1 MLMPPPSMRVFV
13 ATKPMDLR
21 HSFDRLAS
29 CVEELLR
36 QDPLSGHLFVFRN
49 RPGDRVKILYWDRT
63 GYCLWYKRLE
73 TGTFRL
79 PSGSPEE
86 GVEIGAA
93 ELMLLLEG
101 IDLAGARRQRRWTRS
116 HETKSSLGEQ
126 NPYTCS
132 PQWPSKPILRFP
144 PT

>member
-13 ATKPMDLR
+13 ATRPVDLR
-21 HSFDRLAS
+21 RSFDSLAS
-29 CVEELLR
+29 CTEELLH

-49 RPGDRVKILYWDRT
+49 RQGDRVKILYWDRT

-79 PSGSPEE
+79 PSGEAS

-101 IDLAGARRQRRWTRS
+101 IDLAGARRQKRLVRESR
-116 HETKSSLGEQ
+116 
-126 NPYTCS
+126 
-132 PQWPSKPILRFP
+132 
-144 PT
+144 